1 MNKIK
6 IITRHAI
13 DIIFLTA
20 KNQSTESPGIKAL

>member
-6 IITRHAI
+6 TITRHAI
-13 DIIFLTA
+13 DIFFNC